1 MTATPAATSPILRPD
16 AILDP
21 ARRTAEPEVGALGTT
36 RMFTGPVASKSI
48 NAEARTIDFTCS
60 TGTID
65 RYGEI
70 VEPEA
75 FRRSLPQ
82 FMQNPAFPFGHS
94 YDASSG
100 HLPTVGYWKSLA
112 IRNNSLV
119 GTAWFKPRGLGEECW
134 QDYNDGVLRSVSVA
148 FLTRAW
154 EMRELVVDGVTQRVR
169 VFTDVDLIEISAVL
183 IPANPEVRLRAA
195 GFGLKFGLAPQLTHT
210 LDRFERLLK
219 AASNGV
225 DDGSDTTDPDDLEDP
240 EGQDAADGSGRGFGD
255 AGHFGDAYLASTPPH
270 PAAPEPARMR
280 LFDLPVQEEEPTA
293 PKLPTCPE

>member
-1 MTATPAATSPILRPD
+1 MTTTPTMPL
-16 AILDP
+16 ILDP
-21 ARRTAEPEVGALGTT
+21 SCRDAEPEVGQLGTT
-36 RMFTGPVASKSI
+36 RMFTGPVASKGI
-48 NAEARTIDFTCS
+48 NTDARTIDFTCS

-100 HLPTVGYWKSLA
+100 HLPTVGYWKNVR
-112 IRNNSLV
+112 ITDNSLV
-119 GTAWFKPRGLGEECW
+119 GTAYFKPRGLGEECW
-134 QDYNDGVLRSVSVA
+134 QDYNDGTLRSVSVA

-154 EMRELVVDGVTQRVR
+154 EMREMRVDGVTQRVR

-183 IPANPEVRLRAA
+183 IPANPEARLRAA
-195 GFGLKFGLAPQLTHT
+195 GFGLTYGLTPQLTQT

-225 DDGSDTTDPDDLEDP
+225 DDGSDTTGPDDP
-240 EGQDAADGSGRGFGD
+240 EHPDGQDAAEGFGRGLGD
-255 AGHFGDAYLASTPPH
+255 AGHFGDAYLASTPP
-270 PAAPEPARMR
+270 APPTTAERSADGQGDLNATLAVELADLARQ
-280 LFDLPVQEEEPTA
+280 VSGSA
-293 PKLPTCPE
+293 